1 MGFIG
6 RVLTGVMFVVIL
18 GGSLMYS
25 FIQTV
30 MEVTR

>member
-1 MGFIG
+1 MNFWE

-25 FIQTV
+25 FIQTLKGA
-30 MEVTR
+30 M